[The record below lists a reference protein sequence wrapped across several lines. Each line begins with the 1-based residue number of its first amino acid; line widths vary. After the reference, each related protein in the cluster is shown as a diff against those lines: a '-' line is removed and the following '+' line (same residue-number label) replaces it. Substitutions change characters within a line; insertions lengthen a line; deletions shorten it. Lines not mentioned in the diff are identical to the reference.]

1 MSGSPSGSPPPGSRY
16 ADVRPYA
23 IADSLDD
30 LRGPTVGVVVLD
42 RWLDWSGSGRYDLA
56 NPGRLVRMYETVL
69 REASKK
75 ADLSRWLDG
84 RTLVRLWRELV
95 LPPQV
100 RSRWEARFPDLTSG
114 HWSAA

>member
-1 MSGSPSGSPPPGSRY
+1 MGGSLSGGPPPGSRY
-16 ADVRPYA
+16 ADVRPYTV
-23 IADSLDD
+23 ADSLDD
-30 LRGPTVGVVVLD
+30 LQGPTAGVVVLD

-75 ADLSRWLDG
+75 ADLSVWLDG

-100 RSRWEARFPDLTSG
+100 RSRWEARFPELASG
-114 HWSAA
+114 HSSAA